1 MEALE
6 TLKCSVSNAFSV
18 ARRKCG
24 VEWAMALMV
33 VFTVAGIILYTELKD
48 RKDDRRQRQQMS
60 EGIRVAGKI
69 IGIDEKTDKFGR
81 SLHIWCVK
89 VQFEYEGIKYVVD
102 RKTNETPTRSVGS
115 AITVFVDRNAPWK
128 STIIL

>member
-1 MEALE
+1 M
-6 TLKCSVSNAFSV
+6 
-18 ARRKCG
+18 
-24 VEWAMALMV
+24 EWAMALMV

-60 EGIRVAGKI
+60 EGFRAAGRI
-69 IGIDEKTDKFGR
+69 IGMDEKTDKFGR
-81 SLHIWCVK
+81 CLHIWGVK

-102 RKTNETPTRSVGS
+102 RKTNEKPTRSVGS
-115 AITVFVDRNAPWK
+115 SITVFVDRNAPWK